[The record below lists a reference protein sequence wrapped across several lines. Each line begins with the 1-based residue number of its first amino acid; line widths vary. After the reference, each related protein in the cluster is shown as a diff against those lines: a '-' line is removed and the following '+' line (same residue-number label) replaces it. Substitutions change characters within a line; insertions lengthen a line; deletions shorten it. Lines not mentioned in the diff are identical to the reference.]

1 MPKAELITFSLVT
14 FGGLFAVVD
23 PVAAVPIFLA
33 MTSGTPSAERT
44 VIARRASIAAALILI
59 GFALAGGL
67 LFKFFGVT
75 LPAFKIAGGL
85 LLLLM
90 AIDML
95 RAQPSRARGSPEE
108 TAEGTM
114 KQDVA
119 VFPLAT
125 PLLAGPGSIATTM
138 VFMSRSTAWWQAIP
152 VIASIAVTC
161 LLSYWL
167 LRGATLIDR
176 ALGRTGMNVL
186 NRVMGLIL
194 AAIAVQFM
202 MDGLGDG
209 FRSQL
214 SKVITRT

>member
-1 MPKAELITFSLVT
+1 MSHAEIITFSLVT
-14 FGGLFAVVD
+14 FSGIFAVVD
-23 PVAAVPIFLA
+23 PFTAVPVFLV
-33 MTSGTPSAERT
+33 MTAGQAVDERAQ
-44 VIARRASIAAALILI
+44 IARRASIAAGLILT

-95 RAQPSRARGSPEE
+95 RAQPSRTRGSPEE
-108 TAEGTM
+108 TAAGT
-114 KQDVA
+114 DRLDIA

-138 VFMSRSTAWWQAIP
+138 VFMSRSTAWWQTLP
-152 VIASIAVTC
+152 VLGSILVTC
-161 LLSYWL
+161 LASYVL
-167 LRGATLIDR
+167 LRGAPLIDR
-176 ALGRTGMNVL
+176 VLGRTGMNVL

-202 MDGLGDG
+202 VDGLGENMRIQ
-209 FRSQL
+209 FA
-214 SKVITRT
+214 KVLAHP

>member
-1 MPKAELITFSLVT
+1 MSHLEILTFSLVT
-14 FGGLFAVVD
+14 FSGIFAVVD
-23 PVAAVPIFLA
+23 PFTAVPVFLV
-33 MTSGTPSAERT
+33 MTAGQTTPERT
-44 VIARRASIAAALILI
+44 QIARRASVAAGLILI

-95 RAQPSRARGSPEE
+95 RAQPSRTRGSPEE
-108 TAEGTM
+108 TAAGVDR
-114 KQDVA
+114 QDIA

-138 VFMSRSTAWWQAIP
+138 VFMSRSTQWWQALP
-152 VIASIAVTC
+152 VMASILVTC
-161 LLSYWL
+161 IASYWL
-167 LRGATLIDR
+167 LRGAHLIDR
-176 ALGRTGMNVL
+176 VLGRTGMNVL

-202 MDGLGDG
+202 VDGLGENM
-209 FRSQL
+209 RAQL
-214 SKVITRT
+214 ARALAHP

>member
-1 MPKAELITFSLVT
+1 MPTAELISFSLVT
-14 FGGLFAVVD
+14 FGGIFAVVD
-23 PVAAVPIFLA
+23 PFTAVPMFLA
-33 MTSGTPSAERT
+33 MTAGTPGPERSQ
-44 VIARRASIAAALILI
+44 IARRASIAAGLILT

-67 LFKFFGVT
+67 LFKLFGVT
-75 LPAFKIAGGL
+75 LPAFKVAGGL

-108 TAEGTM
+108 TAEGVV
-114 KQDVA
+114 KEDIA

-152 VIASIAVTC
+152 VIGSIVVTC
-161 LLSYWL
+161 LASYVL

-202 MDGLGDG
+202 IDGLGEG
-209 FRSQL
+209 FHHQL
-214 SKVITRT
+214 SKVLARS